1 METAPTFPPIIPAT
15 LGFAKQTL
23 SVDQQKKAGV
33 EYIIG
38 QRVCDF
44 ILKYKGLSFARA
56 NLATYPTIRPRCA
69 G

>member
-38 QRVCDF
+38 QGVCDF
-44 ILKYKGLSFARA
+44 ILK
-56 NLATYPTIRPRCA
+56 
-69 G
+69 